1 MLHTTEGRWSAH
13 NQRQKSKEVWHMKVA
28 IGTHLLCEEIEGI
41 LGDGGIER
49 CLMMLGDIEDG
60 NSNKMGCGIHIL
72 PSLSSLG

>member
-1 MLHTTEGRWSAH
+1 
-13 NQRQKSKEVWHMKVA
+13 MKVA

-60 NSNKMGCGIHIL
+60 KKHDGKEIAEYTY
-72 PSLSSLG
+72 SLRFPVWDELVQCSRIEYIA

>member
-1 MLHTTEGRWSAH
+1 
-13 NQRQKSKEVWHMKVA
+13 MKVA
-28 IGTHLLCEEIEGI
+28 IVTHLLCEEIKGI